1 MPIMTDIF
9 PAGVKAQGNTTFLWL
24 GKVPPSVPPTLTEL
38 TAETVL
44 DFTCYL
50 SAEDVEIGFD
60 QAREDDT
67 RACHE
72 ATSEAFGA
80 TTFSKDSILH
90 IVDPQEEG
98 IAEGNLAR
106 GEIEANA
113 TQYCAVI
120 PGVAPGAE
128 LAAGMLVDVYKVE
141 CGEEHISP
149 LPSGKFKR
157 EVKTSWTRVQK
168 AAAIGAGA

>member
-1 MPIMTDIF
+1 MMTDIF
-9 PAGVKAQGNTTFLWL
+9 PAGVQAQGNTTFLWI
-24 GKVPPSVPPTLTEL
+24 GAVPPSAPPKLSEL
-38 TAETVL
+38 TADTVL

-80 TTFSKDSILH
+80 TTFSKDSISH
-90 IVDPQEEG
+90 IVDPQEIGKET
-98 IAEGNLAR
+98 GNLAR
-106 GEIEANA
+106 GQIEANA
-113 TQYCAVI
+113 TQYCVVI
-120 PGVAPGAE
+120 PGVKPGSKLAE
-128 LAAGMLVDVYKVE
+128 GMLCDVYKVE
-141 CGEEHISP
+141 VGEEHISP
-149 LPSGKFKR
+149 LSSGKFKR

-168 AAAIGAGA
+168 AAAIGNATA